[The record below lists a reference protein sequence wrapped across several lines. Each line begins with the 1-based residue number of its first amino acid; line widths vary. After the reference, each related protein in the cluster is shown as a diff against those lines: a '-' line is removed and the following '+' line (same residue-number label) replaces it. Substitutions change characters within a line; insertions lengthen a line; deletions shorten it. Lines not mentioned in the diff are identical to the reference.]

1 MADLPDFRIRCP
13 GCPGPRYINDVET
26 NSFDTVDLFSI
37 FSSETQF
44 SLVND
49 TLVADVETNSSD
61 MVYLF
66 APGNS
71 GADNSGPR

>member
-1 MADLPDFRIRCP
+1 M
-13 GCPGPRYINDVET
+13 ET
-26 NSFDTVDLFSI
+26 NSFDMAYVFAI

-61 MVYLF
+61 MAYLF
-66 APGNS
+66 AIFFPKLNF
-71 GADNSGPR
+71 P